1 MVYSSSGSG
10 DDRRQHKR
18 FLVHGV
24 ASLETDTGTI
34 QAELLNVGAGG
45 LLILSSSALPHG
57 TPVNVRFIV
66 KDYPIEVAV
75 NGTVVHSTES
85 TIGVM
90 FGDEPEGLDEILLWL
105 EAGFLAA
112 MLA

>member
-1 MVYSSSGSG
+1 MVFSSSGNG

-18 FLVHGV
+18 FLVNGIT
-24 ASLETDTGTI
+24 SLETGSETI
-34 QAELLNVGAGG
+34 QGELLNIGAGG
-45 LLILSSSALPHG
+45 LLVLASTPLPKG
-57 TPVNVRFIV
+57 TPLQVRFVV
-66 KDYPIEVAV
+66 KDYPLEV
-75 NGTVVHSTES
+75 TVSGSVAHANEV

-90 FGDEPEGLDEILLWL
+90 FAEEPEGLEEILLWL

>member
-10 DDRRQHKR
+10 DDRRQFKR
-18 FLVHGV
+18 FLVNGV
-24 ASLETDTGTI
+24 ASIEANGDTI
-34 QAELLNVGAGG
+34 QGELLNVGAGG
-45 LLILSSSALPHG
+45 LLML
-57 TPVNVRFIV
+57 TPVFLPKGLPVQVRFIV
-66 KDYPIEVAV
+66 KDYPLEVAV
-75 NGTVVHSTES
+75 HGTVAHSNDV

-90 FGDEPEGLDEILLWL
+90 FGEEPEGLEEILLWL

>member
-1 MVYSSSGSG
+1 MLYSFSSSG

-18 FLVHGV
+18 FLVNGL
-24 ASLETDTGTI
+24 ASLETGGESI
-34 QAELLNVGAGG
+34 KGELLNVGAGG
-45 LLILSSSALPHG
+45 LLVL
-57 TPVNVRFIV
+57 TPVVLTKGTSVQVRFIV
-66 KDYPIEVAV
+66 KDYPLEISVC
-75 NGTVVHSTES
+75 GTVAHSAES

-90 FGDEPEGLDEILLWL
+90 FGEEPEGLDEILLWL

>member
-10 DDRRQHKR
+10 DDRRQYKR
-18 FLVHGV
+18 FLVNGV
-24 ASLETDTGTI
+24 ASLEADGKTI
-34 QAELLNVGAGG
+34 QGELLNIGAGG
-45 LLILSSSALPHG
+45 LLVLTPVSFLKG
-57 TPVNVRFIV
+57 TTVNVRFLV
-66 KDYPIEVAV
+66 KDYPLEVTV
-75 NGTVVHSTES
+75 SGTVAHSNDV

-90 FGDEPEGLDEILLWL
+90 FAEEPDGLEEILLWL